1 MHSSTP
7 QLEPP
12 LQSGLS
18 TIMAGR
24 NWRSLPWHCFVFW
37 AHTPRN
43 YGEADNQ
50 SGIGCPLKANI
61 SSKLQ
66 LVVAVAA
73 PGDFVAACQHLKR
86 DLWAEKSPAQPQSQ
100 SQPLPQRQPQRQTA
114 VFISH
119 FHPTVLYVYIER
131 QLCVYVYRDE
141 PLTALWKTSMSGK
154 FQINEPQTLFS
165 GLAGSVAVARV
176 VNCFTFDQLQPQ
188 LYGSRLQYL
197 LKAVHD

>member
-50 SGIGCPLKANI
+50 SDIGCPLKANI

-100 SQPLPQRQPQRQTA
+100 PLPQRQPQRQTA

-131 QLCVYVYRDE
+131 QLCMYMCKETNLWLPFGKLQWAESFKLMNPKLCFRVWPD
-141 PLTALWKTSMSGK
+141 LWLLHAL
-154 FQINEPQTLFS
+154 
-165 GLAGSVAVARV
+165 
-176 VNCFTFDQLQPQ
+176 
-188 LYGSRLQYL
+188 
-197 LKAVHD
+197 

>member
-50 SGIGCPLKANI
+50 SDIGCPLKANI

-86 DLWAEKSPAQPQSQ
+86 DLWAEKKPSPASVSASASATTSATDRSFHQSLSPN
-100 SQPLPQRQPQRQTA
+100 SQPK
-114 VFISH
+114 
-119 FHPTVLYVYIER
+119 R

-154 FQINEPQTLFS
+154 FQINEPRTVFS

-197 LKAVHD
+197 LNAVHD